1 MAEDSGCYALVPF
14 AYTSPFADTLRLPER
29 QVEVCGRVLRLR
41 QCYES
46 DGRGGTELGFGA
58 SVYNASVALSLWL
71 ESHPAVLQQRS
82 IIELGCGPGLVSIAA
97 SMLGARA
104 VLCTD
109 GDPASVALAEHN
121 CEQNLFE
128 RACEV
133 SCLRLRWGDAE
144 DIDRVLSRPLFS
156 SGNLVLASDVVAPP
170 YVHSYEHLVST
181 MLKLCAGLEGRVLM
195 AYQRRH
201 HSDDLFWR
209 RFRRVFAVE
218 VIPRESLHKDFVD
231 SPISI
236 IQGIPLPEK

>member
-1 MAEDSGCYALVPF
+1 MADDTSGDGYALVPF
-14 AYTSPFADTLRLPER
+14 TYASPFADTLRLPER
-29 QVEVCGRVLRLR
+29 VVEVCGKVLRLKQR
-41 QCYES
+41 YES

-71 ESHPAVLQQRS
+71 ESNPAVLQRRTV
-82 IIELGCGPGLVSIAA
+82 IELGCGPGLVSIAA
-97 SMLGARA
+97 SMLGASA

-121 CEQNLFE
+121 CNESLK
-128 RACEV
+128 RDGCEV
-133 SCLRLRWGDAE
+133 SCLRLRWGDTE
-144 DIDRVLSRPLFS
+144 DIDQALSHPLFTNS
-156 SGNLVLASDVVAPP
+156 NIVLASDVVAPP
-170 YVHSYEHLVST
+170 YVHSYEALVST
-181 MLKLCAGLEGRVLM
+181 MLRLCRGSEGRVVM

-218 VIPRESLHKDFVD
+218 TFPRESLHKDFVD

-236 IQGIPLPEK
+236 IQGTPL